1 MFEQVHDEGHRSR
14 RRYGRDYEEDD
25 FYAQDDDIAFP
36 GPRGRSQSRARHRSR
51 SRHSMFPPDPLY
63 PDDSPPRGPY
73 PGYSAPLPGAM
84 SAAMPYGQPGYS
96 PYPSAPIGMHQ
107 PSLSMHGSSYHG
119 AGVPMSAAQS
129 GYPGMPSMQM
139 QPAYSTSGA
148 GMYPG
153 SVMGTP
159 MVHMQGMPGG
169 MGYPQHMGTAVST
182 ASMGTAV
189 PSTQVVI
196 HKGRKHKHRSH
207 RKHSRSSERG
217 YRSSGG
223 Y

>member
-1 MFEQVHDEGHRSR
+1 
-14 RRYGRDYEEDD
+14 
-25 FYAQDDDIAFP
+25 
-36 GPRGRSQSRARHRSR
+36 
-51 SRHSMFPPDPLY
+51 
-63 PDDSPPRGPY
+63 
-73 PGYSAPLPGAM
+73 
-84 SAAMPYGQPGYS
+84 
-96 PYPSAPIGMHQ
+96 
-107 PSLSMHGSSYHG
+107 
-119 AGVPMSAAQS
+119 MSAAQS
-129 GYPGMPSMQM
+129 GYPGMPGMQM
-139 QPAYSTSGA
+139 QPAYSTSAA

-153 SVMGTP
+153 SVMGSP
-159 MVHMQGMPGG
+159 MVHMQGG

-217 YRSSGG
+217 YRSGG